1 MLKFSIFVYV
11 LLVGTLVP
19 AEVKMSNM
27 FTSHMVLQ
35 RRQKIPIWGRGTPGE
50 KIIVEFNGQIKTA
63 KTDASGNW
71 QTVFSPMQAG
81 GPYEMTIKGH
91 NSLVLKDI
99 MIGDVWLCS
108 GQSNM
113 AMSLSRAK
121 NRDQEIA
128 AAKHPKMR
136 LFTVSRHP
144 ASRPQTELK
153 GHWTVCTPD
162 TAKSFSAVAYFFG
175 RDLLKKLDVPI
186 GLIHSSWGGTP
197 GEAWT
202 PMETLKKT
210 ALCEPIVR
218 RYEKIMKRYPQAK
231 ITYEKEVALQKK
243 FSREIKL
250 SGRYKDPGN
259 KGFKAGLAGK
269 KFDDSKWSKFRKR
282 SAAFYWP
289 GESVVWLRYTTTI
302 PGSWMNKDLLI
313 ANFGIV
319 GDLTIYFNGKKVGAR
334 HTAYNQR
341 NYKVPKELVKSG
353 KNVIAVRVYATKKA
367 ARFGAAPFLC
377 LSGRSSVKQFIWRDW
392 RYKTI
397 ASMSKKDV
405 VISRPEPLSGPD
417 SPRSPSTLYNGM
429 INPIIP
435 YPIKGV
441 IWYQG
446 EGNAYK
452 AFQYRYLLKAMIT
465 SWRKKWNQGDF
476 PFLIAQLA
484 NFKLPVKNPG
494 NSQWAELREA
504 QAMALELP
512 DTGLAVL
519 IDIGDAYDIHPK
531 DKQTVGKRLALSA
544 MKIAYRNNIVYSGPV
559 FETVRFEGNKAIIT
573 FKNIGSG
580 LLAKGGPLKS
590 FAIADR
596 NKKFVWANAEI
607 ENDTVIVSS
616 PEIDQPYSVRY
627 AWADNPDKCNLY
639 NKEGLPAVPFR
650 TDKWPGITDKNR

>member
-1 MLKFSIFVYV
+1 MLKLRIIVYFLV
-11 LLVGTLVP
+11 VGTFVQ

-35 RRQKIPIWGRGTPGE
+35 RKQKIPIWGQGDPGE
-50 KIIVEFNGQIKTA
+50 RIIVKFNGQIKTA
-63 KTDASGNW
+63 KTDAFGNW
-71 QTVFSPMQAG
+71 QTVFSPMKAG
-81 GPYEMTIKGH
+81 GPFKMKI
-91 NSLVLKDI
+91 NDNNALLLKDI

-113 AMSLSRAK
+113 EMSLFRAK
-121 NRDQEIA
+121 NRDHEIA
-128 AAKHPKMR
+128 VAKHPSIR
-136 LFTVSRHP
+136 LFTVVKHP
-144 ASRPQTELK
+144 AGKPQKELK
-153 GHWTVCTPD
+153 GQWTVCSPD
-162 TAKSFSAVAYFFG
+162 TAKSFSAVGYFFG
-175 RDLLKKLDVPI
+175 RDLSKKLNVPI
-186 GLIHSSWGGTP
+186 GLIHSSWGGTQ

-210 ALCEPIVR
+210 PTCEPIVR
-218 RYEKIMKRYPQAK
+218 RYEKVMEKYPLAK
-231 ITYEKEVALQKK
+231 IIYKKETALQEQLQKK
-243 FSREIKL
+243 IKL
-250 SGRYKDPGN
+250 PGGYKDPGN
-259 KGFKAGLAGK
+259 KGFKAGLAGEK
-269 KFDDSKWSKFRKR
+269 INDSKWSKFRK
-282 SAAFYWP
+282 SASTYYWP

-302 PGSWMNKDLLI
+302 PDSWMNKDLLL

-319 GDLTIYFNGKKVGAR
+319 GDLTIYFNGKKVGTR

-341 NYKVPKELVKSG
+341 NYKIPKELLKSG
-353 KNVIAVRVYATKKA
+353 KNVIAIRVYAANKA
-367 ARFGAAPFLC
+367 ARFGSAPFMC
-377 LSGRSSVKQFIWRDW
+377 HSDNSSIKQFIWGDW

-405 VISRPEPLSGPD
+405 VISYPKPLSGPD
-417 SPRSPSTLYNGM
+417 SPKSPSTLYNGM

-435 YPIKGV
+435 YSIKGV

-484 NFKLPVKNPG
+484 NFKLPVKNPK

-512 DTGLAVL
+512 NTGLAVL
-519 IDIGDAYDIHPK
+519 IDIGDACDIHPK

-544 MKIAYRNNIVYSGPV
+544 MKIAYKNNIVYSGPV
-559 FETVRFEGNKAIIT
+559 FETVRFEGNKAIIS
-573 FKNIGSG
+573 FKNKGSG
-580 LLAKGGPLKS
+580 LIAKGGPLKS
-590 FAIADR
+590 FAIAGS

-616 PEIDQPYSVRY
+616 PEVNKPLYVRY

-639 NKEGLPAVPFR
+639 NKERLPAVPFR
-650 TDKWPGITDKNR
+650 TDQ